1 MRQETRNRLERKS
14 LVERINS
21 LPLWAR
27 DYIMNIQTNGD
38 PAGLIRRVS
47 EQDDLIRQLVRKIAE
62 LKGTPVREKMPL
74 GSNPGSLKSWRL
86 KKR

>member
-1 MRQETRNRLERKS
+1 MPKQKS
-14 LVERINS
+14 LAERINS
-21 LPLWAR
+21 LPKWAR

-47 EQDDLIRQLVRKIAE
+47 EQDDLIRQLARKLAE
-62 LKGTPVREKMPL
+62 LKGTRIREKMPL
-74 GSNPGSLKSWRL
+74 GSNPGSPKSWRH